1 VAYPEYIRPME
12 PRRRDEPF
20 TDPGYVYQIKW
31 DGVRYLAF
39 ISSDGVRLQNRRLRI
54 KTHLYP
60 ELTSLTHCLGA
71 GGGVLDGEIIAM
83 GEGGTPSFPQ
93 VLRRDL
99 VKEVNPRLQLQVP
112 VYFMAFDLLYLG
124 EKNIMGLPMM
134 ERFELLKD
142 HLQEGPA
149 LRLTENHSDGREL
162 FEIMADRGME
172 GMVAKKKE
180 GPYRAG
186 QKTED
191 WLKVKVPRFQDCL
204 VGGYALKAGR
214 VSSLLVGAYQ
224 GQDFLYLGRVS
235 SGLKEAELGAL
246 HRELYPHRREV
257 PPFFNAPKMES
268 ILKAVWLEPTLG
280 VKVQYAEWTPDLKLR
295 APRVKGFI
303 PYREGDWNLK

>member
-1 VAYPEYIRPME
+1 MAYPEYIRPME

-20 TDPGYVYQIKW
+20 SDPGYVYQIKW

-39 ISSDGVRLQNRRLRI
+39 IEKEGVRLQNRRLRV

-60 ELTSLTHCLGA
+60 ELNTLTHCLGSR
-71 GGGVLDGEIIAM
+71 GGVLDGEIIAM
-83 GEGGTPSFPQ
+83 GENGSPSFPQ

-99 VKEVNPRLQLQVP
+99 VKEVNPRLQRQVP
-112 VYFMAFDLLYLG
+112 AYFMAFDLLFLG
-124 EKNIMGLPMM
+124 EENVMGLPLT
-134 ERFELLKD
+134 ERLELLKK
-142 HLQEGPA
+142 HLLEGPS
-149 LRLTENHSDGREL
+149 LRLTENHVQGEEL
-162 FEIMADRGME
+162 FRIMEDRGME

-180 GPYRAG
+180 SVYRAG

-204 VGGYALKAGR
+204 VGGYALKSGR
-214 VSSLLVGAYQ
+214 VSSLLVGAYR

-235 SGLKEAELGAL
+235 SGLKEAELRAL
-246 HRELYPHRREV
+246 HRELYPLRRPG
-257 PPFFNAPKMES
+257 PPFLNSPILES
-268 ILKAVWLEPTLG
+268 ALKAVWLEPTLG

-303 PYREGDWNLK
+303 PYQEGDWNLK

>member
-1 VAYPEYIRPME
+1 MAYPEYIQPME

-20 TDPGYVYQIKW
+20 TDPAYVYQIKW
-31 DGVRYLAF
+31 DGVRYVAF
-39 ISSDGVRLQNRRLRI
+39 ICRDGVRLQNRRLRV

-60 ELTSLTHCLGA
+60 ELSSLTHCLGA
-71 GGGVLDGEIIAM
+71 RGGVLDGEIIAM

-99 VKEVNPRLQLQVP
+99 VKGVNPRLQRQVP

-142 HLQEGPA
+142 HLEEGPA

-204 VGGYALKAGR
+204 VGGYTLKAGR

-224 GQDFLYLGRVS
+224 GQDLLYLGRVS
-235 SGLKEAELGAL
+235 SGLKEAELNAL
-246 HRELYPHRREV
+246 HKELYPHRREV
-257 PPFFNAPKMES
+257 APFLIAPKMES
-268 ILKAVWLEPTLG
+268 TLKAVWLEPTLG

-295 APRVKGFI
+295 SPRIKGFI